1 MARLLIMEIGQSS
14 SGWVER
20 ARALRE
26 RVVDLS
32 DTTVFRILNGEGDG
46 VPGMFVDRFGD
57 YGVSREPRDQDAN
70 RRKKIYAALM
80 KSWGLRGI
88 YEKDRATRGFH
99 PGKTPENRPF
109 IGDDAPEEITVRENG
124 MMLLARLREG
134 ARPGVY
140 PDQRENRLHLVPL
153 LKNSRVLNTFS
164 YTGAFSVRAAL
175 SGAKETVSV
184 DLSKRALE
192 WSKNNFAANGF
203 DPSAHRH
210 VKADTFDYLG
220 LARRKGLRFDI
231 VILDPP
237 SFSTSRRNVFRA
249 KRDWPLLIAA
259 ALKVL
264 EPNGRLAISCN
275 THEINKRDILGMV
288 AAGLGGKNRRAVEP
302 EIVLGHPADFPSS
315 RSGREKDTLQ
325 FIITRP
331 IAQNRV

>member
-1 MARLLIMEIGQSS
+1 MEIGQSS

-32 DTTVFRILNGEGDG
+32 NTTVFRILNGEGDG
-46 VPGMFVDRFGD
+46 VPGIFVDRFGD
-57 YGVSREPRDQDAN
+57 FGVSREPRDPDAKG
-70 RRKKIYAALM
+70 RKKIYVALM
-80 KSWGLRGI
+80 ESWGLRGI
-88 YEKDRATRGFH
+88 YEKGRAVRGFH
-99 PGKTPENRPF
+99 PGQTPENRPF
-109 IGDDAPEEITVRENG
+109 VGDDAPEEIAVRENG
-124 MMLLARLREG
+124 MILLARLREG

-192 WSKNNFAANGF
+192 WSKNNFAANGL

-220 LARRKGLRFDI
+220 LARRKGFRFDI
-231 VILDPP
+231 GILDPP
-237 SFSTSRRNVFRA
+237 SFSTSRRSVFRA
-249 KRDWPLLIAA
+249 KRDWPLLIEA

-264 EPNGRLAISCN
+264 KPGGRLAISCN
-275 THEINKRDILGMV
+275 THEIDKGNILGMIT
-288 AAGLGGKNRRAVEP
+288 AGMSGKGRRVVKP
-302 EIVLGHPADFPSS
+302 ETVLGHPADFPSGRS
-315 RSGREKDTLQ
+315 RREQDTLQ

-331 IAQNRV
+331 ITAMIE